1 MLKDTEKVW
10 SWQMLFDDLHFRSNA
25 VDRHLAEQSG
35 SSVVAYVALRVLE
48 KLLESGVVFLSKV

>member
-1 MLKDTEKVW
+1 MLKDAEKVW
-10 SWQMLFDDLHFRSNA
+10 SWQLFDDLHFRSNA

-35 SSVVAYVALRVLE
+35 SSVVAFVALRVLE